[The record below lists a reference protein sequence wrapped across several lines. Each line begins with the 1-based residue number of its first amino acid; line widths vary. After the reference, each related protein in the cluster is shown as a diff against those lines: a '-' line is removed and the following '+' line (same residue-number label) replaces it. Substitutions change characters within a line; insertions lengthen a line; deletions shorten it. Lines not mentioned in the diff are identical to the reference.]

1 MIYKSLSSGVTIVR
15 GRLYKLD
22 ASEILTVEYPG
33 NRNSPPRTKT
43 FYPPTQEVL
52 KELYD
57 MGHSKI
63 ILVDEP
69 IQKRTYS
76 KPKKEVEEEE

>member
-1 MIYKSLSSGVTIVR
+1 MIYKSLSSGITVVQ

-22 ASEILTVEYPG
+22 ASEIFTVEYPG

-69 IQKRTYS
+69 VIKTKLIRT
-76 KPKKEVEEEE
+76 KKSEEEEE